1 MNALIINIGDELL
14 IGQIVNINASYIAKQ
29 LNLQGIKV
37 NKILVIQD
45 NENEILKAL
54 EEGQKYDVV
63 IITGGLGP
71 TKDDITKHT
80 LCKFFEDTLI
90 ESEIVLNDI
99 KNLLAKRNREM
110 NDLNKQQ
117 ALVLSKCK
125 IIRNYLGTAPGM
137 ILKKNNSTY
146 VAMPGVP
153 FEMKPMLKE
162 FLLTLKNENQNQ
174 IIHKTV
180 FVFGIPESEL
190 ALKIENWE
198 NDLQKDGIKLAYLP
212 NRNLIRLRLSS
223 YSHQPDIENKLNQYI
238 HQLKEILGNHFVGE
252 ESFED
257 TSEHPLAS
265 IVVSKLKEKKYTIS
279 FAESC
284 TGGSISA
291 ELTRISG
298 ASEVFK
304 GSIISYSNEVKMNQL
319 NVQKETLNNFGAVSK
334 VCVEEMVSGVQKL
347 LNTDIALAVSGIAG
361 PTGGTPDKPVGTVW
375 MALYFDN
382 HIETKLFQF
391 GNQSRDYI
399 IESAVFNALAWI
411 LKKLVNL

>member
-1 MNALIINIGDELL
+1 
-14 IGQIVNINASYIAKQ
+14 
-29 LNLQGIKV
+29 
-37 NKILVIQD
+37 
-45 NENEILKAL
+45 
-54 EEGQKYDVV
+54 
-63 IITGGLGP
+63 
-71 TKDDITKHT
+71 
-80 LCKFFEDTLI
+80 
-90 ESEIVLNDI
+90 
-99 KNLLAKRNREM
+99 
-110 NDLNKQQ
+110 
-117 ALVLSKCK
+117 
-125 IIRNYLGTAPGM
+125 
-137 ILKKNNSTY
+137 
-146 VAMPGVP
+146 
-153 FEMKPMLKE
+153 
-162 FLLTLKNENQNQ
+162 
-174 IIHKTV
+174 
-180 FVFGIPESEL
+180 
-190 ALKIENWE
+190 LKIENWE

-223 YSHQPDIENKLNQYI
+223 YSHQPDIENKLKQYI
-238 HQLKEILGNHFVGE
+238 HQLKEILGKHFVGE

-319 NVQKETLNNFGAVSK
+319 KVQKETLNNFGAVSK
-334 VCVEEMVSGVQKL
+334 ECVEEMVSGVQKL
-347 LNTDIALAVSGIAG
+347 LNTDITLAVSGIAG

-382 HIETKLFQF
+382 NIETKLFQF